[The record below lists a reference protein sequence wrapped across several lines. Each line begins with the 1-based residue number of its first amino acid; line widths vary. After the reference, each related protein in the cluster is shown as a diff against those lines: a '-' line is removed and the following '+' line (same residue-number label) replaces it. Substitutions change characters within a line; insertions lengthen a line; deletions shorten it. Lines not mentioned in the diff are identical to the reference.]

1 MRGFTV
7 RGRRFDVRTALPL
20 TACTAALAVVP
31 SAANAT
37 PGNGVT
43 GTLLAQD
50 RTEGRVDIT
59 AKGPTDVVVS
69 TLTIEPGGSTG
80 RHHHPGQVLA
90 VVRSGTLIRTPDAC
104 SLEVTE
110 PGGVVLEP
118 AGARHR
124 HIGRNL
130 GTEPV
135 APYMTCF
142 VPARQPPLPR
152 RGRPGLRGRGRGDR
166 AMMGPCD
173 SRRSPGSG

>member
-7 RGRRFDVRTALPL
+7 GGRRHDVRTALLL

-37 PGNGVT
+37 PGSGVT
-43 GTLLAQD
+43 GTVLAQG
-50 RTEGRVDIT
+50 RTEGTVAIT
-59 AKGPTDVVVS
+59 AEGRTDVVVR

-80 RHHHPGQVLA
+80 WHHHPGQVLA
-90 VVRSGTLIRTPDAC
+90 VVRSGTLTRTLDDC

-110 PGGVVLEP
+110 PGGVILEP

-135 APYMTCF
+135 VLYVTYF
-142 VPARQPPLPR
+142 VPAGSPLSLDEEAPGCEDGAAAA
-152 RGRPGLRGRGRGDR
+152 GR
-166 AMMGPCD
+166 
-173 SRRSPGSG
+173 

>member
-7 RGRRFDVRTALPL
+7 GGRRHDVRTALLL

-37 PGNGVT
+37 PGSGVT
-43 GTLLAQD
+43 GTVLGQG
-50 RTEGRVDIT
+50 RTEGTVAIT
-59 AKGPTDVVVS
+59 AEGRTDVVVR

-80 RHHHPGQVLA
+80 WHHHPGQVLA
-90 VVRSGTLIRTPDAC
+90 VVRSGTLTRTLDDC

-110 PGGVVLEP
+110 PGGVILEP

-135 APYMTCF
+135 VLYVTYF
-142 VPARQPPLPR
+142 VPAGSPLSLDEEAPGCEDGAAAA
-152 RGRPGLRGRGRGDR
+152 GR
-166 AMMGPCD
+166 
-173 SRRSPGSG
+173 